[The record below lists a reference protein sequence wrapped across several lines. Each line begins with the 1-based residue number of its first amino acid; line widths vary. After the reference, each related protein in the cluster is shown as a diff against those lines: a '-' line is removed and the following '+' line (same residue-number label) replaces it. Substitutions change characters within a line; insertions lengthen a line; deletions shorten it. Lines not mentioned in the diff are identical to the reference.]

1 MKKVFVT
8 LSILALSHSAFAL
21 EQLNDQDLASQTG
34 QDGITVKLGV
44 SAVTFDQLSLIDT
57 DGIAA
62 TTSIGS
68 AALAIAPTTSTG
80 SVKVNFLNAGGTAVN
95 NLLTATIDSDGG
107 ATPSGAFANINLAFS
122 ELKQITIDPFA
133 IYLAPTV
140 NASRTIGSTGSVF
153 TGTALRSGVSKLLQ
167 IGDASNKLS
176 INFKDSLGA
185 NIQLGGAPQ
194 GHLIQLSGSLQSINI
209 PKIKIFSKNIIGGT
223 DTSSSLSLD
232 AELKASNAATGI
244 SLSGFYMDVAPGGI
258 NFGKTGTT
266 DKFDLTLDNVVAG
279 KLGASEASSFNGL
292 KNGSMGNFGL
302 VGASVTNLK
311 VNVKGM

>member
-34 QDGITVKLGV
+34 QDGITIKLGV

-62 TTSIGS
+62 TTSTGS
-68 AALAIAPTTSTG
+68 AALAIAPITSTG
-80 SVKVNFLNAGGTAVN
+80 SVKVNFLNAGGTSVN
-95 NLLTATIDSDGG
+95 NLFTATIDSDGG

-122 ELKQITIDPFA
+122 ELKQVTIDPFA

-176 INFKDSLGA
+176 VNFKDALGA

-194 GHLIQLSGSLQSINI
+194 GHLVQLSGSLQSINI
-209 PKIKIFSKNIIGGT
+209 PKIKIFSKNT
-223 DTSSSLSLD
+223 VASEDNSLSLD
-232 AELKASNAATGI
+232 AAITATNSATGI
-244 SLSGFYMDVAPGGI
+244 RLDGFYMDVAPDGL

-266 DKFDLTLDNVVAG
+266 DKFDLTLNNVVVG
-279 KLGASEASSFNGL
+279 KLGATDAGSFNGL
-292 KNGSMGNFGL
+292 KNGSMGSFGL
-302 VGASVTNLK
+302 IGASVTNLK

>member
-34 QDGITVKLGV
+34 QDGITIKLGV
-44 SAVTFDQLSLIDT
+44 SAVSFDQLSLIDT

-95 NLLTATIDSDGG
+95 NLLTATIDSDGS
-107 ATPSGAFANINLAFS
+107 ATPSGAFANINLSFS
-122 ELKQITIDPFA
+122 ELKQVTIDPFA
-133 IYLAPTV
+133 IYLAPTA

-167 IGDASNKLS
+167 IGDASNKLT
-176 INFKDSLGA
+176 IDFKDPMAA
-185 NIQLGGAPQ
+185 NIQLGNAPQ

-209 PKIKIFSKNIIGGT
+209 PKIKIFSNNTIASDDNSI
-223 DTSSSLSLD
+223 SLD
-232 AELKASNAATGI
+232 VNLKATNSASGI
-244 SLSGFYMDVAPGGI
+244 SLNGFYMDVAPGGI
-258 NFGKTGTT
+258 NFGKVGTT
-266 DKFDLTLDNVVAG
+266 DQFDLTLNNVVAG
-279 KLGASEASSFNGL
+279 KAGVSDPTIFNGL
-292 KNGSMGNFGL
+292 KNGSMGNFG
-302 VGASVTNLK
+302 VIGASVTNLK

>member
-1 MKKVFVT
+1 MKKVLVT
-8 LSILALSHSAFAL
+8 LSILTLSHSAFAL
-21 EQLNDQDLASQTG
+21 EQMNDQDLASQTG

-44 SAVTFDQLSLIDT
+44 SAVTFDQLSLVDT

-95 NLLTATIDSDGG
+95 NLLTASIDSDGG

-133 IYLAPTV
+133 IYLAPTA

-209 PKIKIFSKNIIGGT
+209 PKIKIFSNNTVASEDNSI
-223 DTSSSLSLD
+223 SLD
-232 AELKASNAATGI
+232 VNLKASNAATGI

>member
-21 EQLNDQDLASQTG
+21 EQMNDQDLASQTG
-34 QDGITVKLGV
+34 QDGITIKLGV
-44 SAVTFDQLSLIDT
+44 SAVSFDQLSLIDT

-62 TTSIGS
+62 TTSTGS
-68 AALAIAPTTSTG
+68 VALAIAPTTSMG

-122 ELKQITIDPFA
+122 ELKKVTIDPFA
-133 IYLAPTV
+133 IYLAPTLDI
-140 NASRTIGSTGSVF
+140 NRKIGSTGSVF

-167 IGDASNKLS
+167 IGDASNKLT
-176 INFKDSLGA
+176 IDFKDPMAA
-185 NIQLGGAPQ
+185 NIQLGNAPQ

-209 PKIKIFSKNIIGGT
+209 PKIKIFSNNTVASDDNSI
-223 DTSSSLSLD
+223 SLD
-232 AELKASNAATGI
+232 VNLKASSAATGI
-244 SLSGFYMDVAPGGI
+244 SLSGFYMDVAPDGI
-258 NFGKTGTT
+258 NFGNKGAT
-266 DKFDLTLDNVVAG
+266 DKFDLTLNNVVAG
-279 KLGASEASSFNGL
+279 KLDASAPNTFDGL

>member
-44 SAVTFDQLSLIDT
+44 SAVSFDQLALIDT
-57 DGIAA
+57 DGISG
-62 TTSIGS
+62 TTLIGS

-95 NLLTATIDSDGG
+95 NLLTATIDSDGS

-209 PKIKIFSKNIIGGT
+209 PKIKIFSNNTVASEDNSI
-223 DTSSSLSLD
+223 SLD
-232 AELKASNAATGI
+232 VNLKASNAATGI
-244 SLSGFYMDVAPGGI
+244 SLSGFYMDVAPSGI